1 MKIVVAMKSIPDLQQ
16 VRIRDRKPLLDDVPF
31 GFSAIDKSALEA
43 AVQIKEKQ
51 DAQVIVMCAGSP
63 ELEDQVKEA
72 LAAGADEACL
82 VVHEGALDSNQSA
95 RLLAA
100 ALQQMEGVDLIL
112 FGEGSGDNYSSQV
125 GSRVAQI
132 LNLPQAGYVN
142 QLELAGGAVRA
153 TRILEDGEELIELAL
168 PVVITVN
175 ADICEPRIPSVT
187 QILKAGKKPRN
198 VLESGQLGCEIPAPA
213 IATVSNLAPEVQ
225 RQKIAVKSAA
235 ELLQVLGSQGFLGRE

>member
-1 MKIVVAMKSIPDLQQ
+1 MKIVVAMKAIPDLQQ

-43 AVQIKEKQ
+43 AVQMKEQ
-51 DAQVIVMCAGSP
+51 EDAQVIVLCAGSSD
-63 ELEDQVKEA
+63 LEDQVKEA

-82 VVHEGALDSNQSA
+82 VVHEGPLDSNQSA

-100 ALQQMEGVDLIL
+100 AIQQMEGVDLIL
-112 FGEGSGDNYSSQV
+112 FGEGSGDSYSSQM

-142 QLELAGGAVRA
+142 KLQMSGAALQA
-153 TRILEDGEELIELAL
+153 TRCLEDGEELLEM
-168 PVVITVN
+168 PVPAVATVT

-198 VLESGQLGCEIPAPA
+198 VLESGQMGIEIPAA
-213 IATVSNLAPEVQ
+213 ATVTLSNLAPEVQ
-225 RQKIAVKSAA
+225 RQQISVKSAA
-235 ELLQVLGSQGFLGRE
+235 ELVQALNSQGFLGRE